1 MATIE
6 LSGGGEMERKLKEMM
21 DKLGDGTLLRV
32 GFLENATYPSGEY
45 VATIAASNEFGDP
58 GNNQPPRPFFRN
70 MIAANLPAWPL
81 EVGKVVKAVDF
92 DGEKAL
98 QLMGE
103 RIKDQLQGSIRE
115 LMEPALSPVT
125 IAKKGFSK
133 PLIWH
138 GVMLNSVDYDVKE
151 IE

>member
-58 GNNQPPRPFFRN
+58 SNNQPPRPFFRN

-81 EVGKVVKAVDF
+81 EVGKVIKAVDF

-98 QLMGE
+98 QLIGE

-115 LMEPALSPVT
+115 LVEPPLSPYT
-125 IAKKGFSK
+125 IKKKGFDK
-133 PLIWH
+133 PLIDTGH
-138 GVMLNSVDYDVKE
+138 MLNSVDYDVKE
-151 IE
+151 TE

>member
-6 LSGGGEMERKLKEMM
+6 LSGGSEMEKKLKEMM
-21 DKLGDGTLLRV
+21 DRLGEGTLLRV

-70 MIAANLPAWPL
+70 MIADNSSAWPL

-92 DGEKAL
+92 DGKKTL

-115 LMEPALSPVT
+115 LVEPPLSPYT
-125 IAKKGFSK
+125 IKKKGFDK
-133 PLIWH
+133 PLIDTGH
-138 GVMLNSVDYDVKE
+138 MLNSVDYDVRE
-151 IE
+151 EE

>member
-6 LSGGGEMERKLKEMM
+6 ISGGSEMERKLKEMM

-32 GFLENATYPSGEY
+32 GFLENATYPDGEY
-45 VATIAASNEFGDP
+45 VATIAAANEFGNP

-70 MIAANLPAWPL
+70 MIAANSPAWPL
-81 EVGKVVKAVDF
+81 EVGKVIKAVDF
-92 DGEKAL
+92 DGGKAL

-115 LMEPALSPVT
+115 LVEPPLSPYT
-125 IAKKGFSK
+125 IKKKGFDK
-133 PLIWH
+133 PLIDTGH
-138 GVMLNSVDYDVKE
+138 MLNSVDYDVKE

>member
-32 GFLENATYPSGEY
+32 GFLENATYPDGEY
-45 VATIAASNEFGDP
+45 VATIAAANEFGNP

-70 MIAANLPAWPL
+70 MIAANSPAWPL
-81 EVGKVVKAVDF
+81 EVGKVIKAVDF
-92 DGEKAL
+92 DGGKAL
-98 QLMGE
+98 QMMGE

-115 LMEPALSPVT
+115 LVEPPLSPYT
-125 IAKKGFSK
+125 IKKKGVDK
-133 PLIWH
+133 PLIDTGH
-138 GVMLNSVDYDVKE
+138 MLNSVDYDVKE

>member
-6 LSGGGEMERKLKEMM
+6 LSGGSEMEKKLKEMM
-21 DKLGDGTLLRV
+21 DRLGEGTLLRV

-70 MIAANLPAWPL
+70 MIAANSSAWPL

-92 DGEKAL
+92 DGKKTL

-115 LMEPALSPVT
+115 LVEPPLSPYT
-125 IAKKGFSK
+125 IKKKGFDK
-133 PLIWH
+133 PLIDTGH
-138 GVMLNSVDYDVKE
+138 MLNSVDYDVRE
-151 IE
+151 EE

>member
-6 LSGGGEMERKLKEMM
+6 ISGGSEMERKLKEMM

-32 GFLENATYPSGEY
+32 GFLENATYPDGEY
-45 VATIAASNEFGDP
+45 VATIAAANEFGNS

-70 MIAANLPAWPL
+70 MIAANSPAWPL
-81 EVGKVVKAVDF
+81 EVGKVIKAVDF
-92 DGEKAL
+92 DGGKAL

-115 LMEPALSPVT
+115 LVEPPLSPHT
-125 IAKKGFSK
+125 IKKKGFDK
-133 PLIWH
+133 PLIDTGH
-138 GVMLNSVDYDVKE
+138 MLNSVDYDVKE

>member
-6 LSGGGEMERKLKEMM
+6 LSGGGELERKLKEMM

-32 GFLENATYPSGEY
+32 GFLENATYPDGEH
-45 VATIAASNEFGDP
+45 VATIAASNEFGNP

-70 MIAANLPAWPL
+70 MVAANSPAWPL
-81 EVGKVVKAVDF
+81 EIGKVVRAVDF
-92 DGEKAL
+92 DGKKTL

-115 LMEPALSPVT
+115 LVEPPLSPYT
-125 IAKKGFSK
+125 IQKKGFDK
-133 PLIWH
+133 PLIETSH
-138 GVMLNSVDYDVKE
+138 MLNSVDYDVKE
-151 IE
+151 E

>member
-32 GFLENATYPSGEY
+32 GFLENATYPDGEY
-45 VATIAASNEFGDP
+45 VATIAAANEFGNP

-70 MIAANLPAWPL
+70 MIAANSPAWPL
-81 EVGKVVKAVDF
+81 EVGKVIKAVDF
-92 DGEKAL
+92 DGGKAL

-103 RIKDQLQGSIRE
+103 RIQGQLQGSIRE
-115 LMEPALSPVT
+115 LVEPPLSPYT
-125 IAKKGFSK
+125 IKKKGFDK
-133 PLIWH
+133 PLIDTSH
-138 GVMLNSVDYDVKE
+138 MLKSVGFDVKE
-151 IE
+151 EE

>member
-6 LSGGGEMERKLKEMM
+6 LSGGGELERKLKEMM
-21 DKLGDGTLLRV
+21 DRLGEGTLLRV
-32 GFLENATYPSGEY
+32 GFLENATYPDGEY
-45 VATIAASNEFGDP
+45 VATIAASNEFGNP

-70 MIAANLPAWPL
+70 MIAANSPAWPL
-81 EVGKVVKAVDF
+81 EVGKVVKAADF
-92 DGEKAL
+92 DGKKTL

-115 LMEPALSPVT
+115 LVEPPLSPYT
-125 IAKKGFSK
+125 IKKKGFDK
-133 PLIWH
+133 PLIDTGH
-138 GVMLNSVDYDVKE
+138 MLNSVDYDVKE

>member
-6 LSGGGEMERKLKEMM
+6 LSGGGELERKLKEMM

-32 GFLENATYPSGEY
+32 GFLENATYPDGEY

-70 MIAANLPAWPL
+70 MIAASSPAWPL

-92 DGEKAL
+92 DGVKTL

-115 LMEPALSPVT
+115 LVEPPLSPYT
-125 IAKKGFSK
+125 IKKKGFDK
-133 PLIWH
+133 PLIETSH
-138 GVMLNSVDYDVKE
+138 MLNSVDYDVKE
-151 IE
+151 LE